1 LYGITG
7 YIVSTY
13 AKLAASSLPG
23 LPVMELAQRGESRPA
38 DISGMPQVCGTI
50 RPGYS
55 SADRLVTSAVESAST
70 LSGVVGFIRMSSD
83 STGSD
88 RADQNQGFLS
98 DRVGSVRIGSDRIG
112 SDWIGSDRVG

>member
-1 LYGITG
+1 MGSQDTKS
-7 YIVSTY
+7 VHMPSW
-13 AKLAASSLPG
+13 LPPLCLGCLLWSWLRGWTVG
-23 LPVMELAQRGESRPA
+23 LPIFGDAP
-38 DISGMPQVCGTI
+38 VCGTI

-70 LSGVVGFIRMSSD
+70 LSGVVGFSRMSSD
-83 STGSD
+83 SSGSD